1 MRAHYRSGICPSLVR
16 LMRLVLL
23 WRRQLAPE
31 LLELRAQPQSVT
43 RINRK
48 VLIGGAAIVL
58 LFISGITLVALKPPR
73 LRISNPNELFNVEH
87 KPIADALSRLPETY
101 EGVKPD
107 KNSSRRCIGLGS
119 LRSARVSTVLDHRL
133 CR

>member
-1 MRAHYRSGICPSLVR
+1 LKLVVVAQALSLA
-16 LMRLVLL
+16 LL

-31 LLELRAQPQSVT
+31 LLELGAQPQSVT

-73 LRISNPNELFNVEH
+73 LRISNPNEL
-87 KPIADALSRLPETY
+87 LTSSTSRSRMRFQ
-101 EGVKPD
+101 D
-107 KNSSRRCIGLGS
+107 SRR
-119 LRSARVSTVLDHRL
+119 STKM
-133 CR
+133 